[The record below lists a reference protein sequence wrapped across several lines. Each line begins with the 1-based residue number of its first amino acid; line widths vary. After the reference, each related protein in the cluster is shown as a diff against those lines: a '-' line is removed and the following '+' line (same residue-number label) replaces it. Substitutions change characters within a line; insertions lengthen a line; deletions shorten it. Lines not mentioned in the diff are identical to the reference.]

1 MSKHFLQS
9 LLGLR
14 EVSHMSH
21 CTVGVFTQTL
31 ISMRYYLFSELCF
44 PCPTKPYIAINAAMT
59 NRIPSFSKL
68 MSTQLDCIKGHIWSP
83 ISWRQWRERIFISNI
98 KDRSSYVFVWTWLLL
113 AFSLAQTQYKA
124 KLPQGVAD
132 RDGIWQPLLFHLDCQ
147 ASSAVQWC

>member
-1 MSKHFLQS
+1 MPSCRRQAFLLKENAHDGQVNCASFLVIISLMSKHFLQS

-68 MSTQLDCIKGHIWSP
+68 MSTQLDCIKGHI
-83 ISWRQWRERIFISNI
+83 
-98 KDRSSYVFVWTWLLL
+98 
-113 AFSLAQTQYKA
+113 
-124 KLPQGVAD
+124 
-132 RDGIWQPLLFHLDCQ
+132 
-147 ASSAVQWC
+147 